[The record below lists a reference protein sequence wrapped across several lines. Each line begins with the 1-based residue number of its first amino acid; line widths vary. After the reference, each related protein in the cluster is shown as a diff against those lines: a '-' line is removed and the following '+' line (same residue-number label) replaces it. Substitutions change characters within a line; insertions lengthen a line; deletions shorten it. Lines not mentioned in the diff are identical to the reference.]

1 MVIIRRSLDGNRTAD
16 RLINGVLSAAI
27 LLLFAISQPG
37 YAETIQDER
46 GYRLEAGDRI
56 LVTVFGQAELS
67 GDQVIDAGGNIN
79 LPFIEPLGVKGLT
92 ALQAQRLIRDRLAEG
107 FLREPSVSVRI
118 SELRPMY
125 VLGDVRTPGVY
136 PYRYGSTVQSAVAA
150 AGGFGVTEVVQG
162 TAVSEFLLS
171 DERVR
176 QLTLQRA
183 GLLTRAARLQ
193 AQLDDKSSFT
203 APVMAPTEGLDISS
217 IVENEKNT
225 FKAQAGIQQ
234 SQVALIRA
242 QKPHLEGEIQAHN
255 QQIAAEK
262 KQLNVIKQESDRIDR
277 LVKQGLATQN
287 TGFQLKLN
295 EGAQELNIW
304 RLTAEVSRLQ
314 VQLGE
319 FDVKIGEVNATFKRQ
334 VAAELR
340 DTRERLQDVDTVL
353 PVARQ
358 IRDVKLQY
366 VGGLIKTGI
375 KRSITVTRVSGGAST
390 AIDADESTR
399 LEPGDVIEIKKLL
412 PTQFPTGSVAS
423 GQIGFQTT
431 SRSYQ
436 GEPAGVPPTG
446 PAKMAQQSENAPK
459 NGTEATTGVEP
470 R

>member
-1 MVIIRRSLDGNRTAD
+1 MVVIRRSRKGNHTAD
-16 RLINGVLSAAI
+16 RLINGVCFVAI
-27 LLLFAISQPG
+27 LLLFTLSSPG
-37 YAETIQDER
+37 YADTVRDER
-46 GYRLEAGDRI
+46 GYQLEPGDRI
-56 LVTVFGQAELS
+56 AVTVFGQTELS
-67 GDQVIDAGGNIN
+67 GDLVIDAGGNIN
-79 LPFIEPLGVKGLT
+79 LPFIEPLSVKGLT
-92 ALQAQRLIRDRLAEG
+92 VLQAQKLIRDRLAEG

-150 AGGFGVTEVVQG
+150 AGGFGVTETAQG

-176 QLTLQRA
+176 QLTLQRE
-183 GLLTRAARLQ
+183 GLLIRAARLQ
-193 AQLDDKSSFT
+193 AQLDGKSSFT
-203 APVMAPTEGLDISS
+203 APATAPTEGLDISP
-217 IVENEKNT
+217 IIENEKNT
-225 FKAQAGIQQ
+225 FEAQAGIQQ
-234 SQVALIRA
+234 SQMALIRA
-242 QKPHLEGEIQAHN
+242 QKPHLESEIQAHN
-255 QQIAAEK
+255 QQIAAET

-295 EGAQELNIW
+295 EGNQELNIW
-304 RLTAEVSRLQ
+304 RLMAEVSRLQ

-319 FDVKIGEVNATFKRQ
+319 FDVKIGELNATFKRQ
-334 VAAELR
+334 VTTELR

-358 IRDVKLQY
+358 IRAVKLQY

-375 KRSITVTRVSGGAST
+375 KRSITVTRVSDGTST

-399 LEPGDVIEIKKLL
+399 LEPGDIVDVKKLL
-412 PTQFPTGSVAS
+412 PNQSPNGSVAS
-423 GQIGFQTT
+423 GRLSYHTT

-436 GEPAGVPPTG
+436 VEPAGDPSTQ
-446 PAKMAQQSENAPK
+446 PAGLAEQSQSTSKKA
-459 NGTEATTGVEP
+459 TEVTAGVEP